1 MDLLKIELQQGRL
14 PKDFLSQLKPV
25 SPANAPKLKNL
36 QDAFSKAIR
45 SVFESPDEELF
56 ETGMDILDLYS
67 DLDEDFELKEYFIA
81 HDDGEHEEFASN
93 FGYFKDYVFSKEG
106 VRGLT
111 SVNWSEGVAF
121 TYRLSEGVL
130 ELDVPSR
137 NGVLGIIKISAS
149 TQAKLTDIVK
159 KANAMTSGKTFFTDG
174 SGEFVIGK

>member
-1 MDLLKIELQQGRL
+1 MDLLKLELQQGRL

-25 SPANAPKLKNL
+25 SQANAPKLENL

-45 SVFESPDEELF
+45 SVFESPDDELF
-56 ETGMDILDLYS
+56 ETGMDILGLYS
-67 DLDEDFELKEYFIA
+67 DLDEDFELKEYFIE
-81 HDDGEHEEFASN
+81 HDDNKHEEFASN

>member
-1 MDLLKIELQQGRL
+1 MDLLNLELQQGRL
-14 PKDFLSQLKPV
+14 PKDFLAKLKPI
-25 SPANAPKLKNL
+25 SPANI
-36 QDAFSKAIR
+36 SKFNVLVTTFDQTIR
-45 SVFESPDEELF
+45 SVFASPDNKLF
-56 ETGMDILDLYS
+56 QAGMKLLEDYS
-67 DLDEDFELKEYFIA
+67 DLDEEFELKEYIMYA
-81 HDDGEHEEFASN
+81 DDDDYEEFADN
-93 FGYFKDYVFSKEG
+93 FYSFKDYVFSKEG

-121 TYRLSEGVL
+121 TYRLSKGVL

>member
-14 PKDFLSQLKPV
+14 PKDFLSQLRPV
-25 SPANAPKLKNL
+25 RPANAPKLENL

-45 SVFESPDEELF
+45 SVFESPDDELF

-111 SVNWSEGVAF
+111 SANWSDGIAF
-121 TYRLSEGVL
+121 TYHVSEGVL
-130 ELDVPSR
+130 GLYVPSLDKDL
-137 NGVLGIIKISAS
+137 GVIHLSSATKTKLNELVRRAS
-149 TQAKLTDIVK
+149 TMSA
-159 KANAMTSGKTFFTDG
+159 GKTFFTDG